1 MLSGPPLPLP
11 HDIPLHQLLACAR
24 QPGTLGAWVRGSVR
38 TLHLYESASG
48 ASHRLL
54 IGPDL
59 GHLLSRCDRVAL
71 REGGRAVVLDAEAV
85 IRWRVL
91 QVVTATPHL
100 PPLERLDEIFPGAQ
114 LNSSGFQVAMSSRS
128 PEHIL
133 AECLTHGIPVRESWI
148 IYDAPAPPRPAALD
162 RVLPASSAD
171 LPPPPPLR
179 SASGTQPSSA
189 VRPTRLDCGPDRLAN
204 REH

>member
-11 HDIPLHQLLACAR
+11 HDIPLHQLLAYAR

-59 GHLLSRCDRVAL
+59 GHLLSQCDRVAL
-71 REGGRAVVLDAEAV
+71 REGARAVVLEVEAV

-91 QVVTATPHL
+91 QVVTSTPHL
-100 PPLERLDEIFPGAQ
+100 PPLERLNEMFPEAQ
-114 LNSSGFQVAMSSRS
+114 LNSSGFQVAMSSRTA
-128 PEHIL
+128 EQIL
-133 AECLTHGIPVRESWI
+133 AECLTRGIPVRESRI
-148 IYDAPAPPRPAALD
+148 MY
-162 RVLPASSAD
+162 
-171 LPPPPPLR
+171 R
-179 SASGTQPSSA
+179 S
-189 VRPTRLDCGPDRLAN
+189 
-204 REH
+204 

>member
-11 HDIPLHQLLACAR
+11 HDIPVHQLLAYAR

-48 ASHRLL
+48 DSHRLL

-59 GHLLSRCDRVAL
+59 GLLLSRCDRVVL
-71 REGGRAVVLDAEAV
+71 RTGTHPVVLDAEAI

-100 PPLERLDEIFPGAQ
+100 PPLERLNEIFPEAR
-114 LNSSGFQVAMSSRS
+114 LDSSGFQVAISSRT
-128 PEHIL
+128 PEDVL
-133 AECLTHGIPVRESWI
+133 AECLTHGIPVRESRI
-148 IYDAPAPPRPAALD
+148 FYPALTPPPDGGPGASPFGFKRRLP
-162 RVLPASSAD
+162 PASPLALSLRD
-171 LPPPPPLR
+171 SPQLRRPPHT
-179 SASGTQPSSA
+179 A
-189 VRPTRLDCGPDRLAN
+189 
-204 REH
+204 

>member
-11 HDIPLHQLLACAR
+11 HDIPIHQLLAYAR
-24 QPGTLGAWVRGSVR
+24 QPGILGAWVRGSVR

-48 ASHRLL
+48 GSRRLL
-54 IGPDL
+54 IDPDL

-100 PPLERLDEIFPGAQ
+100 PPVERLNEIFPGAQ
-114 LNSSGFQVAMSSRS
+114 LSRSGFQVAMSSQT

-148 IYDAPAPPRPAALD
+148 IYRAHSH
-162 RVLPASSAD
+162 SS
-171 LPPPPPLR
+171 
-179 SASGTQPSSA
+179 G
-189 VRPTRLDCGPDRLAN
+189 
-204 REH
+204 

>member
-11 HDIPLHQLLACAR
+11 HDIPLHQLLAYAR

-71 REGGRAVVLDAEAV
+71 REGTRAVVLDAEAV

-100 PPLERLDEIFPGAQ
+100 PPLERLNEIFPGAQ
-114 LNSSGFQVAMSSRS
+114 LDNSGFQVAMASRT

-133 AECLTHGIPVRESWI
+133 AECLTHGIPVRESRI
-148 IYDAPAPPRPAALD
+148 IYDAPAPPRPAALG
-162 RVLPASSAD
+162 RVPPASSAD
-171 LPPPPPLR
+171 FPPPHPLR
-179 SASGTQPSSA
+179 SASGTPAQFR
-189 VRPTRLDCGPDRLAN
+189 RPPHPT
-204 REH
+204 

>member
-11 HDIPLHQLLACAR
+11 HDIPIHQLLAYAR
-24 QPGTLGAWVRGSVR
+24 QPGILGAWVRGSVR

-59 GHLLSRCDRVAL
+59 GHLLGRCDRVAL
-71 REGGRAVVLDAEAV
+71 RQGTRPVVLDAEAV

-100 PPLERLDEIFPGAQ
+100 PSLERLHEIFPGAQ
-114 LNSSGFQVAMSSRS
+114 LDGSGFQVAISSGT
-128 PEHIL
+128 PEHVL
-133 AECLTHGIPVRESWI
+133 AECLTQGIPVRESRI
-148 IYDAPAPPRPAALD
+148 IYAA
-162 RVLPASSAD
+162 
-171 LPPPPPLR
+171 R
-179 SASGTQPSSA
+179 S
-189 VRPTRLDCGPDRLAN
+189 
-204 REH
+204 

>member
-11 HDIPLHQLLACAR
+11 HDIPLSQFLAYAR

-59 GHLLSRCDRVAL
+59 GYLLRRCDRVVL
-71 REGGRAVVLDAEAV
+71 RTGTNPVVLDAETI

-100 PPLERLDEIFPGAQ
+100 PSLERLHEVFHSAHLD
-114 LNSSGFQVAMSSRS
+114 SSGFRVPISSAT
-128 PEHIL
+128 PEHVL
-133 AECLTHGIPVRESWI
+133 AECLTRGIPVRESRI
-148 IYDAPAPPRPAALD
+148 IYDTPAMHPP
-162 RVLPASSAD
+162 V
-171 LPPPPPLR
+171 
-179 SASGTQPSSA
+179 
-189 VRPTRLDCGPDRLAN
+189 VRPTPVEPGS
-204 REH
+204 

>member
-11 HDIPLHQLLACAR
+11 HDIPVHQLLAYAR

-48 ASHRLL
+48 DSHRLL

-59 GHLLSRCDRVAL
+59 GLLLGRCDRVVL
-71 REGGRAVVLDAEAV
+71 RMGTLPVVLDAEAI

-100 PPLERLDEIFPGAQ
+100 PPLERLNEIFPAARPD
-114 LNSSGFQVAMSSRS
+114 SSGFQIAISSRT

-133 AECLTHGIPVRESWI
+133 AQCLAHGIPVRESRI
-148 IYDAPAPPRPAALD
+148 IY
-162 RVLPASSAD
+162 
-171 LPPPPPLR
+171 
-179 SASGTQPSSA
+179 Q
-189 VRPTRLDCGPDRLAN
+189 
-204 REH
+204 

>member
-11 HDIPLHQLLACAR
+11 HDIPLHQLLAYAR
-24 QPGTLGAWVRGSVR
+24 LPGTLGAWVRGSVR

-48 ASHRLL
+48 GSRRLL

-71 REGGRAVVLDAEAV
+71 RAGARAVVLDAEAV

-114 LNSSGFQVAMSSRS
+114 LNSSGFQVAMSSQT

-148 IYDAPAPPRPAALD
+148 MY
-162 RVLPASSAD
+162 
-171 LPPPPPLR
+171 
-179 SASGTQPSSA
+179 PSSQ
-189 VRPTRLDCGPDRLAN
+189 LADAHSPIAIPPVDVALPGGL
-204 REH
+204 R

>member
-11 HDIPLHQLLACAR
+11 HDIPLHQLLAYAR
-24 QPGTLGAWVRGSVR
+24 QPGILGAWVRGSVR

-54 IGPDL
+54 IDPDL

-71 REGGRAVVLDAEAV
+71 REGAHAVVLDAEAV

-100 PPLERLDEIFPGAQ
+100 PPVERLNEIFPGAQ
-114 LNSSGFQVAMSSRS
+114 PNSSGFQVVMSSQT

-148 IYDAPAPPRPAALD
+148 IYQAHSH
-162 RVLPASSAD
+162 SS
-171 LPPPPPLR
+171 
-179 SASGTQPSSA
+179 G
-189 VRPTRLDCGPDRLAN
+189 
-204 REH
+204 

>member
-11 HDIPLHQLLACAR
+11 HDIPVHQLLAYAR

-48 ASHRLL
+48 DSHRLL

-59 GHLLSRCDRVAL
+59 GHLLRRCDRVVL
-71 REGGRAVVLDAEAV
+71 RTGTHPVVLDAEAI

-100 PPLERLDEIFPGAQ
+100 PPLERLNEIFPEAR
-114 LNSSGFQVAMSSRS
+114 LDSSGFQVAISRGT
-128 PEHIL
+128 PEHVL
-133 AECLTHGIPVRESWI
+133 AECLTRGIPVRESRI
-148 IYDAPAPPRPAALD
+148 IY
-162 RVLPASSAD
+162 
-171 LPPPPPLR
+171 
-179 SASGTQPSSA
+179 Q
-189 VRPTRLDCGPDRLAN
+189 
-204 REH
+204 

>member
-71 REGGRAVVLDAEAV
+71 REGTRAVVLDAEAV

-100 PPLERLDEIFPGAQ
+100 PPLERLNEIFPGAQ
-114 LNSSGFQVAMSSRS
+114 LNSSGFQVAISSGT

-133 AECLTHGIPVRESWI
+133 AECVTHGIPVRESRI

-162 RVLPASSAD
+162 RVPPASSAD
-171 LPPPPPLR
+171 FPRLPPCAQPPGLSPVPP
-179 SASGTQPSSA
+179 SAP
-189 VRPTRLDCGPDRLAN
+189 PDLIVAQTD
-204 REH
+204 

>member
-1 MLSGPPLPLP
+1 MFSGPPLPLP
-11 HDIPLHQLLACAR
+11 HDIPLHQLLTHAR

-48 ASHRLL
+48 GSHRLL

-71 REGGRAVVLDAEAV
+71 REGTHPVVLDAEAV

-100 PPLERLDEIFPGAQ
+100 PSLERLHEIFPGAH
-114 LNSSGFQVAMSSRS
+114 LDSSGFQVAISSGT
-128 PEHIL
+128 PEHVL
-133 AECLTHGIPVRESWI
+133 AECLTRGIPVRESRI
-148 IYDAPAPPRPAALD
+148 IYHAPTPPRP
-162 RVLPASSAD
+162 V
-171 LPPPPPLR
+171 
-179 SASGTQPSSA
+179 G
-189 VRPTRLDCGPDRLAN
+189 
-204 REH
+204 